1 MTMTPA
7 EIAKS
12 YREAKDRRAQIGVL
26 ADLNA
31 CKKPDILAALVE
43 AGELTPEDA
52 VQLQP
57 KKPSRPSRKTPAPA
71 PAADPP
77 REGYTR
83 LIVEPPAPQEPTG
96 ALFYGRPFSGR
107 AVRMDELNLDMFRVI
122 VEGKVFAV
130 QHRELKKRGAWVVC
144 FDMTDYTS
152 SVRVNQFMEAAKA
165 KPIIDNVQ
173 AGIWLRVQG
182 KMSFDRYDNEMVLQ
196 PTAM

>member
-57 KKPSRPSRKTPAPA
+57 KKPSRPPRKTPAHA

-83 LIVEPPAPQEPTG
+83 LIVEPTAPQEQTPTPEPEELDH
-96 ALFYGRPFSGR
+96 ALAEAVEAIAEQVKRLR
-107 AVRMDELNLDMFRVI
+107 AERDKRLAEARTAEQRIRDMYRLI
-122 VEGKVFAV
+122 KEVFAEGG
-130 QHRELKKRGAWVVC
+130 QQ
-144 FDMTDYTS
+144 T
-152 SVRVNQFMEAAKA
+152 
-165 KPIIDNVQ
+165 
-173 AGIWLRVQG
+173 
-182 KMSFDRYDNEMVLQ
+182 
-196 PTAM
+196 

>member
-57 KKPSRPSRKTPAPA
+57 KKPGRSPRQTPAPT

-83 LIVEPPAPQEPTG
+83 LIVEPPAPPEQTPTPEPEELDH
-96 ALFYGRPFSGR
+96 ALAEAVEAIAEQVKRLR
-107 AVRMDELNLDMFRVI
+107 AERDKRLAEARTAEQRIRDMYRLI
-122 VEGKVFAV
+122 KEVFAEGG
-130 QHRELKKRGAWVVC
+130 QQ
-144 FDMTDYTS
+144 T
-152 SVRVNQFMEAAKA
+152 
-165 KPIIDNVQ
+165 
-173 AGIWLRVQG
+173 
-182 KMSFDRYDNEMVLQ
+182 
-196 PTAM
+196 

>member
-1 MTMTPA
+1 MTPA

-57 KKPSRPSRKTPAPA
+57 KKPSRPPRQTPAPA
-71 PAADPP
+71 PAADTP

-83 LIVEPPAPQEPTG
+83 LIVEPPAPQEQTPTPEPEELDH
-96 ALFYGRPFSGR
+96 ALAEAVEAIAEQVKRLR
-107 AVRMDELNLDMFRVI
+107 AERDKRLAEARTAEQRIRDMYRLI
-122 VEGKVFAV
+122 KEVFAEGG
-130 QHRELKKRGAWVVC
+130 QQ
-144 FDMTDYTS
+144 T
-152 SVRVNQFMEAAKA
+152 
-165 KPIIDNVQ
+165 
-173 AGIWLRVQG
+173 
-182 KMSFDRYDNEMVLQ
+182 
-196 PTAM
+196 

>member
-12 YREAKDRRAQIGVL
+12 YREAKDRRVQIGIL

-52 VQLQP
+52 AQLQP
-57 KKPSRPSRKTPAPA
+57 KKPGRRPRQTPAPA

-83 LIVEPPAPQEPTG
+83 LIVEPPAPEEQTPTPEPEELDH
-96 ALFYGRPFSGR
+96 ALAEAVEAIAGQVKRLR
-107 AVRMDELNLDMFRVI
+107 AERDKRLAEARTAEQRIRDMYRLI
-122 VEGKVFAV
+122 KEVFAEGG
-130 QHRELKKRGAWVVC
+130 QQ
-144 FDMTDYTS
+144 T
-152 SVRVNQFMEAAKA
+152 
-165 KPIIDNVQ
+165 
-173 AGIWLRVQG
+173 
-182 KMSFDRYDNEMVLQ
+182 
-196 PTAM
+196 

>member
-12 YREAKDRRAQIGVL
+12 YREAKDRRAQIGIL

-52 VQLQP
+52 VKLQP
-57 KKPSRPSRKTPAPA
+57 KKPSRRPRQTPAPA

-83 LIVEPPAPQEPTG
+83 LIVEPPAPQEQTPTPEPEELDH
-96 ALFYGRPFSGR
+96 ALAEAVEAIAEQVKRLR
-107 AVRMDELNLDMFRVI
+107 AERDKRLAEARTAEQRIRDMYRLI
-122 VEGKVFAV
+122 KEVFAEGG
-130 QHRELKKRGAWVVC
+130 QQ
-144 FDMTDYTS
+144 T
-152 SVRVNQFMEAAKA
+152 
-165 KPIIDNVQ
+165 
-173 AGIWLRVQG
+173 
-182 KMSFDRYDNEMVLQ
+182 
-196 PTAM
+196 

>member
-12 YREAKDRRAQIGVL
+12 YREAKNRRAQIGVL

-57 KKPSRPSRKTPAPA
+57 KKPSRPPRKTPAPA

-83 LIVEPPAPQEPTG
+83 LIVEPPAPQEQTPTPEPEELDH
-96 ALFYGRPFSGR
+96 ALAEAVEAIAEQVKRLR
-107 AVRMDELNLDMFRVI
+107 AERDARLREARTAEQRIRDMYRLI
-122 VEGKVFAV
+122 KEVFAEGG
-130 QHRELKKRGAWVVC
+130 QQ
-144 FDMTDYTS
+144 T
-152 SVRVNQFMEAAKA
+152 
-165 KPIIDNVQ
+165 
-173 AGIWLRVQG
+173 
-182 KMSFDRYDNEMVLQ
+182 
-196 PTAM
+196 

>member
-52 VQLQP
+52 AQLQP

-83 LIVEPPAPQEPTG
+83 LIVEPPAPPEQMPTPEPEELDH
-96 ALFYGRPFSGR
+96 ALAEAVEAIAEQVKRLR
-107 AVRMDELNLDMFRVI
+107 AERDKRLAEARTAEQRIRDMYRLI
-122 VEGKVFAV
+122 KEVFAEGG
-130 QHRELKKRGAWVVC
+130 QQ
-144 FDMTDYTS
+144 T
-152 SVRVNQFMEAAKA
+152 
-165 KPIIDNVQ
+165 
-173 AGIWLRVQG
+173 
-182 KMSFDRYDNEMVLQ
+182 
-196 PTAM
+196 

>member
-57 KKPSRPSRKTPAPA
+57 KKPGRSPRQTPAPA

-83 LIVEPPAPQEPTG
+83 LIVEPPAPEEQTPTPEPEELDH
-96 ALFYGRPFSGR
+96 ALAEAVEAIAEQVKRLR
-107 AVRMDELNLDMFRVI
+107 AERDARLREARTAEQRIRDMYRLI
-122 VEGKVFAV
+122 KEVFAEGG
-130 QHRELKKRGAWVVC
+130 QQ
-144 FDMTDYTS
+144 T
-152 SVRVNQFMEAAKA
+152 
-165 KPIIDNVQ
+165 
-173 AGIWLRVQG
+173 
-182 KMSFDRYDNEMVLQ
+182 
-196 PTAM
+196 